1 MKKDKWLEYER
12 ISLNVIIVLAI
23 LVILIPMDDKDGLQ
37 LLSKVLAG
45 ALILVVTLVRSM
57 VKTELKIIMKQCR
70 NLGKESLTSKEFNS
84 GQTNEVSTIGSFI
97 RPPLIRVTK
106 NNAEIFEEA
115 LEKYMNSSWRTVNF
129 TKKAQ
134 KAFDNLIQ
142 QIDEQ
147 QLTVSAFQQ
156 RMLENLDKRNA
167 DWEKNLHDES
177 RAFGRE
183 WKLAFRKR
191 QESVIKHYFQKN
203 NLIVTKIQ
211 EISGRYSLVYINSD
225 QYIIRVVG
233 DKVIDVYNWHSHEN
247 EILSSPILIEGD

>member
-23 LVILIPMDDKDGLQ
+23 LVILIPMEDKDDSQ
-37 LLSKVLAG
+37 LLIKVLAG
-45 ALILVVTLVRSM
+45 ALILGVTLARSM
-57 VKTELKIIMKQCR
+57 EKTELKIIMKRYR
-70 NLGKESLTSKEFNS
+70 NLGKESLTSKKFNS

-97 RPPLIRVTK
+97 QPPLIRVTRV
-106 NNAEIFEEA
+106 NVEIFEEA

-129 TKKAQ
+129 TRKAQ
-134 KAFDNLIQ
+134 KAFDDLIQ

-147 QLTVSAFQQ
+147 RLAVSAFQQ

-177 RAFGRE
+177 RLFDRE
-183 WKLAFRKR
+183 SKLALRRR
-191 QESVIKHYFQKN
+191 QESEIKHYFQKK

-211 EISGRYSLVYINSD
+211 EISMGYSLVYINSD

-247 EILSSPILIEGD
+247 EMLSSPILIEGD